1 MVGILRAVAANKDIC
16 SKHTF
21 LAKRK
26 QTMIPT
32 HWTQDYLT
40 INGVS
45 LYYCRTGDGSKP
57 PLVLAHGFSDS
68 GQCWLQNA
76 LDLESSYDIIMPDAR
91 GHGLSARIQPAER
104 VDMVAD
110 LAGIIQ
116 ALGLQHPVVG
126 GHSMG
131 AMVSFELGVAYP
143 EIPRALFLED
153 PPWFQPKES
162 MSNSQPNEHPM
173 APWVKN
179 ITTLTLDELIA
190 QTRTEHPTWPEWVI
204 NTWCPSKKQLDPNIL
219 LVLNIAGTD
228 WPENIPKLTC
238 PTLIITA
245 DPEKGGIVTPSIADR
260 VRELNHH
267 CTVAHIPGTG
277 HHIHF
282 EDYERYMKSV
292 RTFLQEID

>member
-1 MVGILRAVAANKDIC
+1 
-16 SKHTF
+16 
-21 LAKRK
+21 
-26 QTMIPT
+26 MIPT
-32 HWTQDYLT
+32 HWTQNNLMID
-40 INGVS
+40 GVS
-45 LYYCRTGDGSKP
+45 LHYYRTGDGSKP
-57 PLVLAHGFSDS
+57 PLVLAHGFSDN
-68 GQCWLQNA
+68 GLCWLQNA

-91 GHGLSARIQPAER
+91 GHGLSARIQPGER

-116 ALGLQHPVVG
+116 ALGLQRPIVA

-131 AMVSFELGVAYP
+131 AMVSFDLGVRYP
-143 EIPRALFLED
+143 EIPRALLLED
-153 PPWFQPKES
+153 PPWFQPKEGLAAS
-162 MSNSQPNEHPM
+162 EPSEHPM
-173 APWVKN
+173 APWVKT

-219 LVLNIAGTD
+219 SILDIAGTD
-228 WPENIPKLTC
+228 WAEKIPKLTC

-245 DPEKGGIVTPSIADR
+245 DPERGGIVTPAIADR
-260 VRELNHH
+260 VRELNPL

-282 EDYERYMKSV
+282 EDYETFMKSV
-292 RTFLQEID
+292 RAFLQKID